1 MLYDE
6 YIYCLYLDA
15 DLFDGAE
22 NDVEVLKT
30 NTHGVVFE
38 MGQSLSAHIVHQT
51 TVNYCILSSSHYSD
65 QNLKIKCHHIKTN

>member
-1 MLYDE
+1 MTKY
-6 YIYCLYLDA
+6 YLNA
-15 DLFDGAE
+15 DLFDGVE

-51 TVNYCILSSSHYSD
+51 TVNYCISLSHYLD
-65 QNLKIKCHHIKTN
+65 QATNNDTYFYPHKKIILV